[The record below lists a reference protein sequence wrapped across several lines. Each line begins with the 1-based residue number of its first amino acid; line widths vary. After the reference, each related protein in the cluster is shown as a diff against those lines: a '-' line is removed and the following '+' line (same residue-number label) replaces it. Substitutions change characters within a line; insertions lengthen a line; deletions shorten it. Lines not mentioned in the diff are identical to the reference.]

1 MSENKV
7 VKGYKVFNPDWTCR
21 GIQYEVGKSY
31 EIDEK
36 PIACTRGFHFCQKLN
51 DCFSYYSFNEKN
63 KVAEVIA
70 YGEIDDTKYDKLCTN
85 KIKIQKELSWS
96 EVLDKVNTGKCCTGR
111 GNSGDRNTGNYNT
124 GDRNTGYCN
133 TGDLNTGDRNTGY
146 YNTGNWN
153 TGSCNIGYGNIGNW
167 NTGHHNTGDCNNS
180 SYHNGCFNTKP
191 TKIYMFNKLSNWT
204 MEDWLDSKA
213 RKILIYNVLVHPT
226 VWVKECDMTD
236 GKKRHHPEW
245 SITGGYLK
253 KLFQKEIFYKQQEN
267 WNHLKQEAKDIV
279 MAIPNFDKE
288 IFKEIT
294 GIDIT
299 M

>member
-85 KIKIQKELSWS
+85 KIKIQKELSWM
-96 EVLDKVNTGKCCTGR
+96 EVLNKVNIGKDCTGM
-111 GNSGDRNTGNYNT
+111 GNSGDWNTGN
-124 GDRNTGYCN
+124 RNA
-133 TGDLNTGDRNTGY
+133 
-146 YNTGNWN
+146 GNW
-153 TGSCNIGYGNIGNW
+153 NIGNW
-167 NTGHHNTGDCNNS
+167 NTGNRNTGDCNNS
-180 SYHNGCFNTKP
+180 DYNNGCFNTKP
-191 TKIYMFNKLSNWT
+191 AEIYMFNKVSNWT
-204 MEDWLDSKA
+204 MKDWINSEA
-213 RKILIYNVLVHPT
+213 RDILINNVLVPPT
-226 VWVKECDMTD
+226 AWVKECDMTD
-236 GKKRHHPEW
+236 GKKRHHPEY
-245 SITGGYLK
+245 STTGGYLK
-253 KLFQKEIFYKQQEN
+253 RLSQQEIFYKQQKN
-267 WNHLKQEAKDIV
+267 WSCLSQKAKEIV
-279 MAIPNFDKE
+279 MAIPNFDKA

-294 GIDIT
+294 GIDVDK
-299 M
+299 